1 MGKITGKEGKKG
13 ERERVDIAL
22 RTLSLSFFVPE
33 TGFEPAHR
41 LRHHHLKVAC
51 LPISPPGHFGTA
63 NIGYSCKFLK
73 ANRKAK
79 IPS

>member
-1 MGKITGKEGKKG
+1 MELRKMNRRKQKEKEKEG
-13 ERERVDIAL
+13 VFAL
-22 RTLSLSFFVPE
+22 RSLSLSVLVPE

-63 NIGYSCKFLK
+63 NI
-73 ANRKAK
+73 
-79 IPS
+79 